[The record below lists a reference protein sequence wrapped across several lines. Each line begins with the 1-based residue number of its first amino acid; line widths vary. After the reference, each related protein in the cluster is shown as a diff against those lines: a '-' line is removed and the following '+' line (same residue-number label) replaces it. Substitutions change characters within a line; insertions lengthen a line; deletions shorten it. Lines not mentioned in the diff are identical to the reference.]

1 MTIISSRIVSRIK
14 ILWNVSNFLR
24 REHYVVELT
33 RTEQKVLQRHNPPT
47 FLALFNSKLDTLQRH
62 DITDDYRILHIVV
75 QCLSYHN
82 LKILH
87 RHHI

>member
-14 ILWNVSNFLR
+14 ILWNVSNLSR

-33 RTEQKVLQRHNPPT
+33 RTEQKVLERYNPRT
-47 FLALFNSKLDTLQRH
+47 FSLFNSKLDTLQKH
-62 DITDDYRILHIVV
+62 DITHDYRILHIVV